1 VEQVISSGSAL
12 IFLSRETYAT
22 VGPNPRVAQEAI
34 TYGNPWFDTSQN
46 RCVRLGPGPEKEVL
60 KTKSSLTYHC
70 NSKFI
75 MKTQGLLSMFTT
87 PLLPLSGI
95 FFIFWIGRWI
105 RSPGSVDNFILIV
118 PSTVIAFYA
127 LAGGGIS
134 RYNSIVPMM
143 GPFLIYIW
151 FSKIK
156 SD

>member
-1 VEQVISSGSAL
+1 
-12 IFLSRETYAT
+12 
-22 VGPNPRVAQEAI
+22 
-34 TYGNPWFDTSQN
+34 
-46 RCVRLGPGPEKEVL
+46 
-60 KTKSSLTYHC
+60 
-70 NSKFI
+70 
-75 MKTQGLLSMFTT
+75 MFTT